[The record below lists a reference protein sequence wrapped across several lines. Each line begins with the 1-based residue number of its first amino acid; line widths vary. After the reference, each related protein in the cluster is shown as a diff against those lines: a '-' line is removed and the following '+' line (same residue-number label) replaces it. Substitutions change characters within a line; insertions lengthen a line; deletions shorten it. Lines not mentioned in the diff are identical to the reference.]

1 MEALRFLI
9 DVVLHLDHHL
19 VEMLL
24 RFDVWIY
31 ALLFLI
37 IFAETGLVVTPF
49 LPGDSLLFA
58 AGALAAVDASHTLR
72 LGVLLPLLA
81 GAAILGNTTNYW
93 IGRYLGQRVDS
104 GGHRFIK
111 AAYRQRAE
119 EYFARHGALAIVLS
133 RFVPIVRTF
142 TPFVAGLSRMNSHV
156 FQVYNAGGGIA
167 WIALFLCGGYLFGN
181 LPLVKANFGLVTL
194 SIVALSLLP
203 LVVVALRDRR
213 ERERKRR
220 GLHSPGADSH
230 G

>member
-9 DVVLHLDHHL
+9 DVVLHLDHQL

-72 LGVLLPLLA
+72 LGALLPLLA
-81 GAAILGNTTNYW
+81 AAAILGNTVNYW
-93 IGRYLGQRVDS
+93 VGRYLGKHAGR
-104 GGHRFIK
+104 GAHRFIK
-111 AAYRQRAE
+111 SAYRERAE
-119 EYFARHGALAIVLS
+119 EFFARHGALAIVLS
-133 RFVPIVRTF
+133 RFVPIIRTF
-142 TPFVAGLSRMNSHV
+142 TPFVAGLSRMNAHV
-156 FQVYNAGGGIA
+156 FQLCNVGGGLA

-203 LVVVALRDRR
+203 LLIVALRDRR
-213 ERERKRR
+213 ERRR
-220 GLHSPGADSH
+220 PAEPGAR